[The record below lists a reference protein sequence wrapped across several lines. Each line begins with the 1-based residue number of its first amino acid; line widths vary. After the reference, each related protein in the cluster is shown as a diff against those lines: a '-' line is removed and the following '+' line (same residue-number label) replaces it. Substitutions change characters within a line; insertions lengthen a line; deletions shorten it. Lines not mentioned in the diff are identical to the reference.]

1 MLLPAYGNFIARLQD
16 FLGNHAYEYIEYG
29 IFDIQDQLN
38 NLFLVRMQMNESDA
52 ERETCP
58 CAYTIVCLYTKS
70 QMCFLQDL
78 FSCLRFAWLKSKNI
92 IIMVTVHVF
101 SLLPVQMGYS
111 SKSVS
116 ITYMTV
122 ILRKGLPK
130 GFSPRK
136 GQHIIKSTVIIQV
149 AYLIRDIN
157 PVTKMLHIEN
167 QA

>member
-1 MLLPAYGNFIARLQD
+1 MTQLRQLSRGEYLSNLTYPLWVTKRVWTSWSGPNVAAELMKDKLHSFNEHFDEICSIQAMWFAYEELREQIIKSIENMLLPAYGNFIARLQD

-38 NLFLVRMQMNESDA
+38 NLFL
-52 ERETCP
+52 
-58 CAYTIVCLYTKS
+58 
-70 QMCFLQDL
+70 
-78 FSCLRFAWLKSKNI
+78 
-92 IIMVTVHVF
+92 
-101 SLLPVQMGYS
+101 MGYS

-136 GQHIIKSTVIIQV
+136 G
-149 AYLIRDIN
+149 
-157 PVTKMLHIEN
+157 
-167 QA
+167 